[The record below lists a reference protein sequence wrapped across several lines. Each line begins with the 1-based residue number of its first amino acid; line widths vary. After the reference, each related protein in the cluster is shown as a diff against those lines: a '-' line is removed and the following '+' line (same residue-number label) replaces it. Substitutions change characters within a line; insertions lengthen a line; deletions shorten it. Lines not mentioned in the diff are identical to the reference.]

1 MDGEENQEQTSA
13 SRRQVRLTEA
23 GREHQ
28 KEMKTKVFKRQL
40 KELKR
45 HTEKMVEDD
54 GTIAPDLGKPEL
66 KEWTHCYG
74 SVERFHPWV
83 KAFESFIESRTSSA
97 TERLHYLSRYTGG
110 EARTVIEG
118 FLLLRSADAYNQAK
132 KKLYDRYGNDFIVS
146 RTYRKKLKEWPPVR
160 AGDGSG
166 LRRLADYLDSCLA
179 VSHHVSGLES
189 LNDCNQ
195 NNEIL
200 RKLPKHIVDKWRRVV
215 DKRLFEP
222 DAGTQPGYPPFEE
235 FRLKREEHGVDSGE
249 EASRLMRRHSGNSCN
264 HIQGGG

>member
-66 KEWTHCYG
+66 KE
-74 SVERFHPWV
+74 
-83 KAFESFIESRTSSA
+83 
-97 TERLHYLSRYTGG
+97 YTGG

-249 EASRLMRRHSGNSCN
+249 EASRLKRRHSGNSCN